1 MLAVTQRGD
10 PRGQETIRHCLSTRT
25 QIYYHSPSVSQSP
38 VLTPRIKMSA
48 SNRQENS
55 KSTLE
60 FGIKINSWLRIAQ
73 STTTSPIKSLGPLQI
88 MAIETVDY
96 VEQA

>member
-10 PRGQETIRHCLSTRT
+10 PRGQETIRYCLSTRT
-25 QIYYHSPSVSQSP
+25 QIYYHSPSEYQSP

-73 STTTSPIKSLGPLQI
+73 QQQPGP
-88 MAIETVDY
+88 
-96 VEQA
+96 